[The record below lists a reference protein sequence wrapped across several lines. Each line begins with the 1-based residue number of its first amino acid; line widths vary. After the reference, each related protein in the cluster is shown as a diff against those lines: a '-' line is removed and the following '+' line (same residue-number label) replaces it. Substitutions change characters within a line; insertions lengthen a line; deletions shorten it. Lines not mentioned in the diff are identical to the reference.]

1 MSEGIKS
8 IFRGTRRIG
17 KKVGLLKASRPH
29 ARRASHNDKITM
41 WIGGCKCTLSVE
53 DWMRG
58 H

>member
-8 IFRGTRRIG
+8 IFKRTKSIG
-17 KKVGLLKASRPH
+17 NKVGLLKASRPR
-29 ARRASHNDKITM
+29 ARRASHNDKITL
-41 WIGGCKCTLSVE
+41 WISGCKCVLSAE